1 VEWDGPVTDLKTQ
14 IRTFIATNFI
24 VESMETLKDDDSLL
38 QLQIVDS
45 TGFLEL
51 IHFIEDSFGVKVADD
66 EMVPENLETID
77 NIVHFV
83 GRKRGT

>member
-1 VEWDGPVTDLKTQ
+1 MNDARSEV
-14 IRTFIATNFI
+14 RNFI
-24 VESMETLKDDDSLL
+24 SDNFLLGSDTTLNDQDSLL

-51 IHFIEDSFGVKVADD
+51 VNFLETKYGIKVGDD

-77 NIVHFV
+77 NIVAFLD
-83 GRKRGT
+83 RKRG

>member
-1 VEWDGPVTDLKTQ
+1 MSRDIKQAVRSYVEQNFLVGSDTQ
-14 IRTFIATNFI
+14 IGDA
-24 VESMETLKDDDSLL
+24 DSLL

-51 IHFIEDSFGVKVADD
+51 VNFIESSFGVKVGDD

-77 NIVHFV
+77 NIDEFV
-83 GRKRGT
+83 RRKLAA

>member
-1 VEWDGPVTDLKTQ
+1 MIDPKTQ
-14 IRTFIATNFI
+14 IRSFIEQNFL
-24 VESMETLKDDDSLL
+24 VAANTELKDDDSLL

-51 IHFIEDSFGVKVADD
+51 IHFIEDSFDVKVADE

-77 NIVHFV
+77 NIAQFV
-83 GRKRGT
+83 SRKRGA

>member
-1 VEWDGPVTDLKTQ
+1 MTDLRTQ
-14 IRTFIATNFI
+14 IRSFIETNFI
-24 VESMETLKDDDSLL
+24 IDSTTELKDEDSLL

-51 IHFIEDSFGVKVADD
+51 IHFIEDTFAVKVADE

-77 NIVHFV
+77 NIAQFV
-83 GRKRGT
+83 SRKRGA